1 MTDLSLASLLITELV
16 SVEWSISVLLKM
28 FTEGSKFCW
37 LLDGIVVLKKVRK
50 VNLFAVSPIGA
61 TIQDGGKR
69 KRSDGHMP
77 LYHPKEK

>member
-1 MTDLSLASLLITELV
+1 
-16 SVEWSISVLLKM
+16 M

-37 LLDGIVVLKKVRK
+37 LLDGIVVLKEVRK

-69 KRSDGHMP
+69 KEAMALSHNICDSR
-77 LYHPKEK
+77 